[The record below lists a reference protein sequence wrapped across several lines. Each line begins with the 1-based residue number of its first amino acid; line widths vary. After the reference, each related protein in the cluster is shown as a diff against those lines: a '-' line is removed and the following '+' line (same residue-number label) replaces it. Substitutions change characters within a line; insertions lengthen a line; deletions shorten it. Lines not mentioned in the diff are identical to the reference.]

1 MKVRILFFLL
11 LCLSVRVCVRG
22 QRPCL
27 LPMPRSVEWG
37 RGTFRTDRAFAV
49 VNGAGR
55 EGEPLLRFFAGDAV
69 REGAARRVEIYRREV
84 GPSPEAYRLD
94 IGPDTLRVYA
104 AGRLGLLRASQTLA
118 QLRGRKG
125 LACVRVDD
133 APEMAWRGLMIDVSR
148 HFFPLSFLL
157 RQVDLM
163 ARCKLNRLHL
173 HLTDAAGW
181 RMEIRRYPLL
191 AQQAAW
197 RTEADWK
204 TWWNEGGR
212 RYASPRTLGAYG
224 GCYTQEE
231 LRRLVAYAEARG
243 VTVVP
248 EIEMPAHSE
257 EVLTAYPELSCT
269 HEPYRQADFCP
280 GNEETFVFLENVL
293 REVMEVFPSVYIHL
307 GGDEA
312 GKASWRTCGLCRARA
327 DSLGLDSTDGLQD
340 YLMARM
346 GRFLAGHGRR
356 MVAWDEAASPE
367 LPAGALLTVWRGPEE
382 ARRAAEAGQQLVL
395 CPGSHCYFDFYQ
407 DAPPTQPEA
416 IGGFTPAARVY
427 AFSPRDFV
435 PDSLLRQVAGVQGNL
450 WTEYV
455 ATPAHAEYML
465 YPRAWALAEV
475 GWTGSRRGP
484 WADFRRRAVALRRRL
499 AGEGAFGGFDL
510 RRERGERPEAAR
522 AVDHLGRG
530 ARVTYGLPYHARYAA
545 AGDGALTDGLR
556 GGWSPADGRWQGFI
570 RGRRFDVTLDLGR
583 VCEVRGVACGF
594 LQSVGA
600 EIYFPSSFRVSVS
613 ADGREFEEVHCAA
626 SAVYADPR
634 PAVRTE
640 RWKSRARR
648 VRYVRV
654 EATPDARGG
663 WVFADEVVVE

>member
-11 LCLSVRVCVRG
+11 LCLSVRLGVRG

-37 RGTFRTDRAFAV
+37 RGTFRTDRPFAV

-104 AGRLGLLRASQTLA
+104 AGRLGLLRAAQTLA

-148 HFFPLSFLL
+148 HFFPLTFLE
-157 RQVDLM
+157 RQIDLM
-163 ARCKLNRLHL
+163 ARCKLNRLQL

-181 RMEIRRYPLL
+181 RMEIKRYPLL
-191 AQQAAW
+191 TQVGAW
-197 RTEADWK
+197 RTEASWK

-212 RYASPRTLGAYG
+212 RYASPRTPGAYG
-224 GCYTQEE
+224 GYYTQEE

-312 GKASWRTCGLCRARA
+312 GKASWRECPLCRAKA
-327 DSLGLDSTDGLQD
+327 QELGLDSTDGLQD

-346 GRFLAGHGRR
+346 GGYLAQHGRQ
-356 MVAWDEAASPE
+356 MAGWDEAASTQ
-367 LPAGALLTVWRGPEE
+367 LPAGAVITVWRGRDE
-382 ARRAAEAGQQLVL
+382 AARAVGAGQQVVL
-395 CPGSHCYFDFYQ
+395 CPGSHCYLDFYQ
-407 DAPPTQPEA
+407 DAPPSQPEA
-416 IGGFTPAARVY
+416 IGGFTPASKVY
-427 AFSPRDFV
+427 AFDPAGFL
-435 PDSLLRQVAGVQGNL
+435 PDSLAHGLLGVQGNL

-455 ATPAHAEYML
+455 ATPSHAEYML

-475 GWTGSRRGP
+475 GWTGRRRGT
-484 WADFRRRAVALRRRL
+484 WTDFRRRAVDYARQLRREVEL
-499 AGEGAFGGFDL
+499 EAFDL
-510 RRERGERPEAAR
+510 RGERGERPEALH
-522 AVDHLGRG
+522 AVEHLGRG
-530 ARVTYGLPYHARYAA
+530 AAVTYALPYHPRYAA
-545 AGDGALTDGLR
+545 AGDAALTDGLR
-556 GGWSPADGRWQGFI
+556 GGWSHGDGRWQGFI
-570 RGRRFDVTLDLGR
+570 RGRRLDVTLDLGR
-583 VCEVRGVACGF
+583 VVEVRSVACDF

-600 EIYFPSSFRVSVS
+600 EIYFPSSFRVSLS
-613 ADGREFEEVHCAA
+613 ADGETFTEVHNAPFLPH
-626 SAVYADPR
+626 SDPR

-640 RWKSRARR
+640 QWKSRPRR
-648 VRYVRV
+648 ARYVRV

-663 WVFADEVVVE
+663 WVFADEVVVR